1 MSRPRT
7 RSLIDLDFEELHQ
20 FSRMT
25 NHVSNI
31 SGLANDKKKVST
43 GSLSV
48 FQLDIVG
55 FLESEMCLH
64 LPDTGIREFFCILIC
79 GDGCLILFS
88 KEMLPCTQEAIIFL
102 LLACKQEPLS
112 VQLSYRFFQV
122 YKVILLFCLTIQ
134 MRMDTPRGLSI

>member
-1 MSRPRT
+1 MYQISQGLRMIKN
-7 RSLIDLDFEELHQ
+7 SLHWLV
-20 FSRMT
+20 
-25 NHVSNI
+25 VSLPT
-31 SGLANDKKKVST
+31 GHYKVS
-43 GSLSV
+43 SNP
-48 FQLDIVG
+48 
-55 FLESEMCLH
+55 MCLH

-102 LLACKQEPLS
+102 LLACKQETLS

-134 MRMDTPRGLSI
+134 MRMDTPQGLSI

>member
-1 MSRPRT
+1 MSQI
-7 RSLIDLDFEELHQ
+7 SQGL
-20 FSRMT
+20 RM
-25 NHVSNI
+25 I
-31 SGLANDKKKVST
+31 KKVST

-55 FLESEMCLH
+55 FLESDVLA
-64 LPDTGIREFFCILIC
+64 DTGIREFFCILIC

-122 YKVILLFCLTIQ
+122 LKVILLFCLTIQ